1 MIESH
6 TIYLRPLTAS
16 DAHDSLRLQKDNRDF
31 FKQFS
36 MSREHSFYTL
46 ESQVEKIQRH
56 EENRKNDQEYYFGL
70 FQKENN
76 KLIGTINLFQ
86 VMRGSLQSA
95 VIGYFLDHHHNGK
108 GYATEAIKALV
119 DYAFEELH
127 LHRIEA
133 GVMPRNVPSQR
144 VLEKA
149 GFHREGI
156 ARKNVNINGIW
167 EDHQVLAILNPN
179 DKIEEIN
186 EFLKF

>member
-1 MIESH
+1 MIEGQA
-6 TIYLRPLTAS
+6 IYLRPLTVS
-16 DAHDSLRLQKDNRDF
+16 DAHGSLRLQKDNRGF
-31 FKQFS
+31 FEQFS
-36 MSREHSFYTL
+36 MIQEHSFYTL

-56 EENRKNDQEYYFGL
+56 EENRKNDEEYYFGL

-76 KLIGTINLFQ
+76 KLIGTISLFQ
-86 VMRGSLQSA
+86 VLRGSLQSA
-95 VIGYFLDHHHNGK
+95 FIGYFLDQHHNGK
-108 GYATEAIKALV
+108 GYATEAVKALV
-119 DYAFEELH
+119 GYAFEELH

-133 GVMPRNVPSQR
+133 GVMPRNLPSQR

-179 DKIEEIN
+179 DEIEEIN